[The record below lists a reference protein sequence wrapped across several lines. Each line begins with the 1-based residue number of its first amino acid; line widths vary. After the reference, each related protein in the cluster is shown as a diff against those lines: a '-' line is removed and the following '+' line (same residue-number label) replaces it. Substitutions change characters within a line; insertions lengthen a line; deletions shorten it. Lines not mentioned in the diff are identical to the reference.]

1 MALVA
6 LAACLLAPPA
16 AAVNLDWIPADPD
29 GPLPASREYRDRLF
43 QLCIAMRKTPAFFA
57 EIDASRQTVIRSLCR
72 RLREAERAERL
83 PYEYAAG
90 HQQASKLWL
99 LLLGAGI
106 ATIWYYRIK
115 EGSPIQSWWSR
126 KRMEKRKMRRALFG
140 EHAKQRQRAGGGSAG
155 GGPAMTAEEK
165 ETARLARLARFEQAS
180 QRAQESPGD
189 AGDRDLSASK
199 KEN

>member
-1 MALVA
+1 
-6 LAACLLAPPA
+6 
-16 AAVNLDWIPADPD
+16 
-29 GPLPASREYRDRLF
+29 
-43 QLCIAMRKTPAFFA
+43 MRKTPAFFA
-57 EIDASRQTVIRSLCR
+57 EIDSSKQTVIRSLCR

-126 KRMEKRKMRRALFG
+126 KRMEKRKMPG
-140 EHAKQRQRAGGGSAG
+140 PYSGSMQNSAS
-155 GGPAMTAEEK
+155 
-165 ETARLARLARFEQAS
+165 EQAG
-180 QRAQESPGD
+180 AVPWGV
-189 AGDRDLSASK
+189 LL
-199 KEN
+199 